1 MPVSTLDRVFKTTIN
16 VEVTHHFHGAELGSP
31 GISSYFNYCISRGC
45 HRESNSNSSAA
56 WTIPTCFIVKT
67 HLPREFANV
76 TFTRFFETVYLSK
89 WLNLFNKHI
98 LRVVG
103 VPPRAIQPTTA
114 ASPALD
120 ERSKASIWM
129 DPCDSPFW
137 KGKLILEWN
146 KVTFSLREHVIF
158 IHVELV
164 ECHSLWFVAKAAAV

>member
-1 MPVSTLDRVFKTTIN
+1 MELSRETLEFPRISTTVLAEAAIGKATQTPAQ
-16 VEVTHHFHGAELGSP
+16 HGPYLLA
-31 GISSYFNYCISRGC
+31 
-45 HRESNSNSSAA
+45 
-56 WTIPTCFIVKT
+56 FIEKT